1 MELTGREKEML
12 VMFGCFNRKWTH
24 ERLGVACM
32 LIMEPVSKAA
42 ACSLRNKLHAIG
54 NDRRYIKLYCRVL
67 EELNNY
73 SGDAA

>member
-1 MELTGREKEML
+1 MQLTEREKEML
-12 VMFGCFNRKWTH
+12 VLFGCFNRKQTH
-24 ERLGVACM
+24 ERLGRACM
-32 LIMEPVSKAA
+32 LITEPACKAA

>member
-1 MELTGREKEML
+1 MQLTEREKEML
-12 VMFGCFNRKWTH
+12 VLFGCFNRKQTH
-24 ERLGVACM
+24 ERLGRACM
-32 LIMEPVSKAA
+32 LITEPASKAA

-54 NDRRYIKLYCRVL
+54 NDRRYTKLYCRVL

>member
-1 MELTGREKEML
+1 MELTGREKKML
-12 VMFGCFNRKWTH
+12 VMFGCFNRKRTH
-24 ERLGVACM
+24 ERLGTACM
-32 LIMEPVSKAA
+32 LITEPVSKAA